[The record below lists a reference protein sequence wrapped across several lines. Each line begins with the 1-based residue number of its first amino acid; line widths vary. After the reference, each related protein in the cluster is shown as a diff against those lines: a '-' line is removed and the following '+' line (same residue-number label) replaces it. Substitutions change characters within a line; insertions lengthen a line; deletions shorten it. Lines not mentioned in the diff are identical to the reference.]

1 MIKLETKLKVIFPGQ
16 LDTILFFFEILT
28 EKIETARNKMMMK
41 KNECGRY
48 LLFSVI
54 PDAKFKF
61 NKSNGMILTASLS
74 RTLL

>member
-1 MIKLETKLKVIFPGQ
+1 MIKLETKLKVIFPGK